1 LPGGADRTKGE
12 RAGHERDEWR
22 RWRIELPQRVLLR
35 ADEQGRF
42 VALGNRVN
50 LTRLLEM
57 ECQRASREDAPG

>member
-1 LPGGADRTKGE
+1 MSATSGGVGAF
-12 RAGHERDEWR
+12 
-22 RWRIELPQRVLLR
+22 ELPQRVLLR